1 MAGDPA
7 LRAKLDDA
15 ARRAEEAS
23 LLAQRS
29 AAEAAAAR
37 GEAARQRARAEGA
50 ELATER
56 EAVARRREV
65 AAAEAK
71 RDAAREEAAA
81 KGRMADGALAEAH
94 ATLER
99 VAAERVSL
107 RRWAE
112 AEVERATQQTRAAE
126 EALRAAVDAS
136 GGLQDLLSQQHSLA
150 DSYREHALACT
161 LQLQELKASAGL
173 YGYPAAAPAGGSAH
187 ADDHHPG
194 GASVLASALNSERLL
209 DSLAAAVD
217 AGSAQPPV
225 AQRLLAASLVVA

>member
-1 MAGDPA
+1 VAGDPL
-7 LRAKLDDA
+7 LRAKLDEA
-15 ARRAEEAS
+15 TRRAEEAS

-37 GEAARQRARAEGA
+37 SEAARQRARADGA

-56 EAVARRREV
+56 ETVARRREV

-81 KGRMADGALAEAH
+81 KGRMADVALAEAH
-94 ATLER
+94 CTQER

-112 AEVERATQQTRAAE
+112 AEVDRAAQQTRAAE
-126 EALRAAVDAS
+126 DALCAAVDAS
-136 GGLQDLLSQQHSLA
+136 GGLQDLLSQQRALA

-161 LQLQELKASAGL
+161 QQLQELKAGVGL
-173 YGYPAAAPAGGSAH
+173 YGYPTASPTSRGARPTDDQQGAASP
-187 ADDHHPG
+187 
-194 GASVLASALNSERLL
+194 LASTFSGERLVE
-209 DSLAAAVD
+209 SLAAALD
-217 AGSAQPPV
+217 AGAAHP
-225 AQRLLAASLVVA
+225 AMGQRLLAASLVVA